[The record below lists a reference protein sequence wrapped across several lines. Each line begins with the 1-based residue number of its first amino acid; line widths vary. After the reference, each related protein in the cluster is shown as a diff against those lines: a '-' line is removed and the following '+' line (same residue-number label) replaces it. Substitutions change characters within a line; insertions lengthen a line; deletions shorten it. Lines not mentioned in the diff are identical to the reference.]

1 MAAEIKEALTQYCDV
16 QQEIKDI
23 QDKINDLEK
32 HIGKME
38 EKGYMVKDSVVG
50 GEGGIQHFPIEG
62 CPWPEYAKKR
72 TLLITRRQQ
81 LQDRELKLLE
91 LTNRVEEYI
100 NQIEDSRMRRMITY
114 RFLDNLTWV
123 QVAYR
128 MGKHHTEESCRKAVE
143 RFLQEN

>member
-1 MAAEIKEALTQYCDV
+1 MAAGNKEVLTQYCDV

-23 QDKINDLEK
+23 RDKINNLE
-32 HIGKME
+32 IQIEKME

-62 CPWPEYAKKR
+62 YPYPEYSRKR
-72 TLLITRRQQ
+72 TLLIARRQQ
-81 LQDRELKLLE
+81 LADRELKLLE
-91 LTNRVEEYI
+91 LTNQAEEYI
-100 NQIEDSRMRRMITY
+100 NQITDSRMRRMITY

-123 QVAYR
+123 QVAHR